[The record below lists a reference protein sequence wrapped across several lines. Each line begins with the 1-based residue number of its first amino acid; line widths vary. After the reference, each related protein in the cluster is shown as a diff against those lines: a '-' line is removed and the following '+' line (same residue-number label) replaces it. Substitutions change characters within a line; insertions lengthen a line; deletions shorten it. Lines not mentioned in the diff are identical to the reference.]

1 VARGTSFWHWPR
13 AKRHHILHHR
23 ITDDDFS
30 ACFGLQVNPRIYLC
44 SGAVQVA
51 GPGIIEDATPGAVEV
66 TGLTTGSVAT
76 ASTLVV
82 SMATSS
88 GITAPLVC
96 SPIQINSVT
105 TEDTTTLQDKYSR
118 QQDVYLPLGWLL
130 QALALLRLRLVVAA
144 WTHMLPLSGFHR
156 WQL

>member
-1 VARGTSFWHWPR
+1 
-13 AKRHHILHHR
+13 
-23 ITDDDFS
+23 
-30 ACFGLQVNPRIYLC
+30 
-44 SGAVQVA
+44 
-51 GPGIIEDATPGAVEV
+51 
-66 TGLTTGSVAT
+66 
-76 ASTLVV
+76 
-82 SMATSS
+82 MATSS

-144 WTHMLPLSGFHR
+144 WTHMLPLSDFHR